1 MMQKGFSYALAFALF
16 YGIMIS
22 EVESG
27 PAAYGICQTGC
38 NAVWV
43 ACCAAAGGTA
53 GVVAPPAI
61 ASAIAACNAAQ
72 GVCMVAC
79 VAAGA
84 APTP

>member
-1 MMQKGFSYALAFALF
+1 MLQNSFSLTLAVGLL

-27 PAAYGICQTGC
+27 SGTYAICQTGC

-53 GVVAPPAI
+53 GVTAPPAI
-61 ASAIAACNAAQ
+61 APAIAECNKEK
-72 GVCMVAC
+72 GICMAAC

-84 APTP
+84 CPTH